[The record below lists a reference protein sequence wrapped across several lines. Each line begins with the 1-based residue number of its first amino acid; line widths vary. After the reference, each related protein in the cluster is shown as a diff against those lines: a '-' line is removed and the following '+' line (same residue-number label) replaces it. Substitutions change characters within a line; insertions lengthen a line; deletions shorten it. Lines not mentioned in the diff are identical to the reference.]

1 MQTISLLITMKQ
13 GYIIRKEKKKKNYT
27 HQSYIT
33 CVQIFRSAK
42 IIIFSKHISWLLLIE
57 SNQFTAIKFY
67 YLTAEGYYPLLISS
81 LLINSHK
88 AYMKLINITSFKT
101 RKKKETF
108 AQWQLNLTRSMLTL
122 RAVNFFTQ
130 VSLSFDLS
138 CRLLNEKIL
147 IQFV

>member
-1 MQTISLLITMKQ
+1 MKQ

-42 IIIFSKHISWLLLIE
+42 IIIFSKHISSLLLIE

-101 RKKKETF
+101 RKKKKPS
-108 AQWQLNLTRSMLTL
+108 LNG
-122 RAVNFFTQ
+122 
-130 VSLSFDLS
+130 SL
-138 CRLLNEKIL
+138 I
-147 IQFV
+147 